1 VGLGLKHLIVYYSR
15 TGTTKRVAQA
25 ICLHLQGDCEEV
37 IDTKPRTGIFGYL
50 RAGRD
55 VGAKALTT
63 LQKLQYNP
71 QDYDIVILGSPVW
84 RNSVSTPI
92 RTYISLYKEQF
103 KYVAFFCTQKSEKRD
118 VLKELREL
126 CDQIP
131 LASLCINE
139 KNVKQNKFQEDV
151 ESFIAAVKYIP

>member
-1 VGLGLKHLIVYYSR
+1 
-15 TGTTKRVAQA
+15 
-25 ICLHLQGDCEEV
+25 
-37 IDTKPRTGIFGYL
+37 
-50 RAGRD
+50 
-55 VGAKALTT
+55 
-63 LQKLQYNP
+63 
-71 QDYDIVILGSPVW
+71 
-84 RNSVSTPI
+84 VSTPI

-131 LASLCINE
+131 LASLCVNE